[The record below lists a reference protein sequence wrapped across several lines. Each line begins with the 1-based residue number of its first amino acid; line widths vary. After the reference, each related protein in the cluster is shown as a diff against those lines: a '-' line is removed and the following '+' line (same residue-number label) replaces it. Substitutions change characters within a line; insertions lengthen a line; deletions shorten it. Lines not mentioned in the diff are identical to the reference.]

1 MVKDLV
7 VVGSGGLDIV
17 RLIEDI
23 NSDGKTF
30 NFLGFLERD
39 KEKIGK
45 EVMGY
50 PVLGNDDLL
59 LDKFFKCA
67 VVNNVMATTG
77 YHEKVQQNL
86 TEKYKI
92 SDFPNLVH
100 PTSRSKYADMG
111 VGNIVYENINFGAKA
126 VIGNFNIIYPNSSI
140 GHETY
145 VGDYNLLAL
154 NVNIGARCTIGK
166 RNLFANASVV
176 SLGLKLGND
185 NQVGVGSVLINDLDD
200 NNFVLG
206 NPAISSVIV
215 LKNHYKISRCLN
227 K

>member
-7 VVGSGGLDIV
+7 VIGSGGLDIV

-23 NSDGKTF
+23 NAEEKTY

-39 KEKIGK
+39 EEKIGK

-50 PVLGNDDLL
+50 PILGNDDLL
-59 LDKFFKCA
+59 LDKFSRCA
-67 VVNNVMATTG
+67 VVNNVIATTG
-77 YHEKVQQNL
+77 YHEKVKQNL
-86 TEKYKI
+86 IEKYKI
-92 SDFPNLVH
+92 NDFPNLVH
-100 PTSRSKYADMG
+100 PISRSRYVEIG
-111 VGNIVYENINFGAKA
+111 VGNIIYENINFGAKA
-126 VIGNFNIIYPNSSI
+126 TIGNFNIMYPNSSI
-140 GHETY
+140 GHETNI
-145 VGDYNLLAL
+145 GDYNLLAL
-154 NVNIGARCTIGK
+154 NVNIGARCTIGN

-215 LKNHYKISRCLN
+215 LKNHYKIIRGL
-227 K
+227 KK

>member
-23 NSDGKTF
+23 NAEEKTY

-39 KEKIGK
+39 EEKIGK

-50 PVLGNDDLL
+50 PILGNDDLL
-59 LDKFFKCA
+59 LNKFSKCA
-67 VVNNVMATTG
+67 VVNNVIATTG
-77 YHEKVQQNL
+77 YHEKVHHNL
-86 TEKYKI
+86 MEKYKI

-100 PTSRSKYADMG
+100 PTSRSKYIEMG
-111 VGNIVYENINFGAKA
+111 VGNIIYENINFGAKA
-126 VIGNFNIIYPNSSI
+126 VIGNFNIMYPNSSI
-140 GHETY
+140 GHETTI
-145 VGDYNLLAL
+145 GDYNLLAL
-154 NVNIGARCTIGK
+154 NVNIGARGVIGD

-185 NQVGVGSVLINDLDD
+185 NQVGVGSVLINDLSD
-200 NNFVLG
+200 NNYVLG
-206 NPAISSVIV
+206 NPAVNSVIV
-215 LKNHYKISRCLN
+215 LKNHYKIIRSL
-227 K
+227 KK

>member
-23 NSDGKTF
+23 NAEEKTF

-39 KEKIGK
+39 EEKIGK

-50 PVLGNDDLL
+50 PILGNDDLL
-59 LDKFFKCA
+59 LDKYSKCA
-67 VVNNVMATTG
+67 VVNNVIATTG
-77 YHEKVQQNL
+77 YHEKVHQNL

-92 SDFPNLVH
+92 CDFPNLVH
-100 PTSRSKYADMG
+100 PTSRSKYIEIG
-111 VGNIVYENINFGAKA
+111 IGNIVYENINFGAKT
-126 VIGNFNIIYPNSSI
+126 VIGNFNIMYPNSSI
-140 GHETY
+140 GHETSI
-145 VGDYNLLAL
+145 GNYNLLAL
-154 NVNIGARCTIGK
+154 NVNIGARSVIGD

-185 NQVGVGSVLINDLDD
+185 NQIGVGSVLINDIAD

-206 NPAISSVIV
+206 NPAINSVIV
-215 LKNHYKISRCLN
+215 LKNHYKISRGL
-227 K
+227 KE